1 MRPSYPSIH
10 CLQASKAESCE
21 STWEQDYTKYAF
33 IVITFSLT
41 SKFWCRN
48 RPGDEMK
55 DKYNQFSNS
64 LLAFSD
70 EVVDMGEQLYC
81 IGVLLGYVTEEV
93 GHSYGVA
100 TTSVLSKGQELQI
113 RAQEVLYVC
122 SHDGWISWVSD
133 KAENMWQSR
142 VEIEGYLH
150 ISIASLPLKRR
161 IAELLVRAG
170 LICASYIH

>member
-70 EVVDMGEQLYC
+70 EVIDTGEQLYC
-81 IGVLLGYVTEEV
+81 IGVLLG
-93 GHSYGVA
+93 
-100 TTSVLSKGQELQI
+100 
-113 RAQEVLYVC
+113 
-122 SHDGWISWVSD
+122 
-133 KAENMWQSR
+133 
-142 VEIEGYLH
+142 
-150 ISIASLPLKRR
+150 
-161 IAELLVRAG
+161 
-170 LICASYIH
+170 